1 MRDILRNLSFHALR
15 VWQRDADV
23 YFTVWKTEFLP
34 PLLEPILYVFGF
46 GLGLGQLVHGVHYQG
61 RPISYLQFMAPGV
74 LAVAIMFWAFFE
86 TTFSS
91 YVRMY
96 YQKTF
101 DAILATPLLVEDVI
115 LGELLWGTTK
125 SVIASTIMLGV
136 LTVLGLVSWPTGL
149 WVIPIAAAGGLLFSA
164 FGLIM
169 TSAVKTISQFNVPM
183 FAFILPMFTFA
194 GTFFPLDL
202 LPRWALAV
210 AWCLPLTH
218 LSILVRSAVLGVGHP
233 MIPVSVAYVAVL
245 APGLAAWSL
254 VRMKRRLI
262 Q

>member
-1 MRDILRNLSFHALR
+1 MREILRNLSWRALR

-34 PLLEPILYVFGF
+34 PLLEPILYVFAF
-46 GLGLGQLVHGVHYQG
+46 GLGLGQLVHEVHYQG
-61 RPISYLQFMAPGV
+61 RTLHYLAFVAPGIV
-74 LAVAIMFWAFFE
+74 AVAIMFWAFFE

-115 LGELLWGTTK
+115 VGELLWGATK
-125 SVIASTIMLGV
+125 SVVAATIMLLV
-136 LTVLGLVSWPTGL
+136 LTAMNLVSWPSGL
-149 WVIPIAAAGGLLFSA
+149 WVLPIAAVGGLLFA
-164 FGLIM
+164 GLGLIM
-169 TSAVKTISQFNVPM
+169 TSLVKTISQFNVPVFVLIM
-183 FAFILPMFTFA
+183 PMFTFG
-194 GTFFPLDL
+194 GTFFPIDV
-202 LPRWALAV
+202 LPRWALAI

-218 LSILVRSAVLGVGHP
+218 LALLARAAILGWWHP
-233 MIPVSVAYVAVL
+233 MIVPSALYVGAMAAV
-245 APGLAAWSL
+245 LAAWSL
-254 VRMKRRLI
+254 QRMKRRLI

>member
-1 MRDILRNLSFHALR
+1 MREILRNLSRRAFR

-46 GLGLGQLVHGVHYQG
+46 GLGLGQLVHEVHYQG
-61 RPISYLQFMAPGV
+61 RVLRYLAFLAPGIV
-74 LAVAIMFWAFFE
+74 AVAIMFWAFFE

-125 SVIASTIMLGV
+125 SVIAATIMLAV
-136 LTVLGLVSWPTGL
+136 LTALHLVAWPSAL
-149 WVIPIAAAGGLLFSA
+149 WVILIAAVGGLLFA
-164 FGLIM
+164 GLGLIM
-169 TSAVKTISQFNVPM
+169 TSLVKTISQFNVPVFVVIM
-183 FAFILPMFTFA
+183 PMFMFG
-194 GTFFPLDL
+194 GTFFPIDV
-202 LPRWALAV
+202 LPPWALAV

-218 LSILVRSAVLGVGHP
+218 LSLLTRAAILGIGHP
-233 MIPVSVAYVAVL
+233 MIPVSAAYVVVMAVV
-245 APGLAAWSL
+245 LAAWSL
-254 VRMKRRLI
+254 RRMKRRLI

>member
-1 MRDILRNLSFHALR
+1 MREILRNLSFHSLR

-46 GLGLGQLVHGVHYQG
+46 GLGLGQLVHDVHYQG
-61 RPISYLQFMAPGV
+61 RPISYLAFMAPGV

-136 LTVLGLVSWPTGL
+136 LAALGLVSWPTGL
-149 WVIPIAAAGGLLFSA
+149 LVIPIAAAGGLLFSA

-233 MIPVSVAYVAVL
+233 MIPVSIAYVAVL

-254 VRMKRRLI
+254 VRMKKRLI

>member
-1 MRDILRNLSFHALR
+1 MREILRNLSFRSLR

-46 GLGLGQLVHGVHYQG
+46 GLGLGQLVHEVHYQG
-61 RPISYLQFMAPGV
+61 RSIRYLDFMAPGV

-136 LTVLGLVSWPTGL
+136 LAALGLVSWPSGL
-149 WVIPIAAAGGLLFSA
+149 WVLPIAVVGGLLFAA

-194 GTFFPLDL
+194 GTFFPLDV
-202 LPRWALAV
+202 LPKWALAI

-218 LSILVRSAVLGVGHP
+218 LSVLVRSAILDMGHP
-233 MIPVSVAYVAVL
+233 LLPWSAAYVVVVAL
-245 APGLAAWSL
+245 LLGGWSL
-254 VRMKRRLI
+254 VRMKRRLV

>member
-1 MRDILRNLSFHALR
+1 VREILRNLSFRSLR

-34 PLLEPILYVFGF
+34 PLLEPIIYVFGF
-46 GLGLGQLVHGVHYQG
+46 GLGLGQLVHNVHYQG
-61 RPISYLQFMAPGV
+61 LKLTYLAFMAPGV

-115 LGELLWGTTK
+115 LGELLWGTAK
-125 SVIASTIMLGV
+125 AMIASTIMLGV
-136 LTVLGLVSWPTGL
+136 LTALGLVSWPSGL
-149 WVIPIAAAGGLLFSA
+149 WVIPIAAAGGLLFSG

-183 FAFILPMFTFA
+183 FAFVLPMFTFS
-194 GTFFPLDL
+194 GTFFPLDI

-218 LSILVRSAVLGVGHP
+218 ITILVRSAVLGVAHP
-233 MIPVSVAYVAVL
+233 MLPVSAAYVVVVAL
-245 APGLAAWSL
+245 GLGAWSL

>member
-1 MRDILRNLSFHALR
+1 VREILRNLSFRSLR
-15 VWQRDADV
+15 VLQRDADV
-23 YFTVWKTEFLP
+23 YFTVWQSEFLP

-46 GLGLGQLVHGVHYQG
+46 GLGLGKLVHNVQYEG
-61 RPISYLQFMAPGV
+61 RTLSYLAFMAPGV

-125 SVIASTIMLGV
+125 AVIASTIMLGV
-136 LTVLGLVSWPTGL
+136 LAVLGLVSWPTGL
-149 WVIPIAAAGGLLFSA
+149 WVLPIAMMGGLLFSG

-169 TSAVKTISQFNVPM
+169 TSTVKTISQFNVPM

-194 GTFFPLDL
+194 GTFFPIDL
-202 LPRWALAV
+202 LPGWALAI

-218 LSILVRSAVLGVGHP
+218 LALLVRSAVLGVGHP
-233 MIPVSVAYVAVL
+233 MLPVSVAYVVVVAI
-245 APGLAAWSL
+245 GLSGWSL
-254 VRMKRRLI
+254 VRMKKRLI

>member
-1 MRDILRNLSFHALR
+1 MREILRNLSTRAFR

-23 YFTVWKTEFLP
+23 YFTTWKTEFLP
-34 PLLEPILYVFGF
+34 PLLEPILYVLAF
-46 GLGLGQLVHGVHYQG
+46 GLGLGQLIHEVRYEG
-61 RPISYLQFMAPGV
+61 RPLAYIQFMAPGII
-74 LAVAIMFWAFFE
+74 AIAIMFWAFFE

-115 LGELLWGTTK
+115 LGEILWGMTK
-125 SVIASTIMLGV
+125 ATIAATIMLVV
-136 LTVLGLVSWPTGL
+136 LTVMGLVAWPSGL
-149 WVIPIAAAGGLLFSA
+149 LVIPIAAAGGLLFSG
-164 FGLIM
+164 FGLLM

-183 FAFILPMFTFA
+183 FAVIMPMFAFG
-194 GTFFPLDL
+194 GTFFPVDI

-218 LSILVRSAVLGVGHP
+218 LSLLTRAAVLGWPHP
-233 MIPVSVAYVAVL
+233 MMGWSALYVGVAAIL
-245 APGLAAWSL
+245 LAAWAL
-254 VRMKRRLI
+254 VRMKRRLVP
-262 Q
+262 

>member
-1 MRDILRNLSFHALR
+1 MHEIVRNLSFRAFR

-34 PLLEPILYVFGF
+34 PLLEPIIYVFGF
-46 GLGLGQLVHGVHYQG
+46 GLGLGQLVHDVTYQG
-61 RPISYLQFMAPGV
+61 RSLSYLAFMAPGV

-115 LGELLWGTTK
+115 LGELLWGTSK
-125 SVIASTIMLGV
+125 AMIASAIMLAV
-136 LTVLGLVSWPTGL
+136 LSVLGLVSWPTGL
-149 WVIPIAAAGGLLFSA
+149 WVIPIAAAGGLLFSG

-183 FAFILPMFTFA
+183 FAFVLPMFTFS
-194 GTFFPLDL
+194 GTFFPLEI
-202 LPRWALAV
+202 LPKWALAV

-218 LSILVRSAVLGVGHP
+218 ISILVRSAVLHMGHP
-233 MIPVSVAYVAVL
+233 MLLVSTAYVVL
-245 APGLAAWSL
+245 IALGLGAWSL
-254 VRMKRRLI
+254 VRMKKRLI

>member
-1 MRDILRNLSFHALR
+1 MREILRNLSFHSLR

-46 GLGLGQLVHGVHYQG
+46 GLGLGQLVHDVHYQG

-136 LTVLGLVSWPTGL
+136 LAVLGLVSWPTGL
-149 WVIPIAAAGGLLFSA
+149 WVIPIAAGGGLLFSA

-202 LPRWALAV
+202 LPKWALAV

>member
-1 MRDILRNLSFHALR
+1 MREILRNLSLRSLR

-34 PLLEPILYVFGF
+34 PLLEPILYVFAF
-46 GLGLGQLVHGVHYQG
+46 GLGLGQLIEEVRYQG
-61 RPISYLQFMAPGV
+61 RSLHYLAFVAPGIV
-74 LAVAIMFWAFFE
+74 AVAIMFWAFFE

-115 LGELLWGTTK
+115 LGEMLWGTTK
-125 SVIASTIMLGV
+125 AVIAAVIMLGV
-136 LTVLGLVSWPTGL
+136 LTVMGLVSWPTGL
-149 WVIPIAAAGGLLFSA
+149 WVIPIAAMGGLLFA
-164 FGLIM
+164 GLGLIM
-169 TSAVKTISQFNVPM
+169 TSTVKTISQFNVPIFVVIM
-183 FAFILPMFTFA
+183 PMFTFG
-194 GTFFPLDL
+194 GTFFPIDV
-202 LPRWALAV
+202 LPAWALAV

-218 LSILVRSAVLGVGHP
+218 ISLLARAAVLGWYHP
-233 MIPVSVAYVAVL
+233 MVPASAAYVTGAAVL
-245 APGLAAWSL
+245 LAAWAL
-254 VRMKRRLI
+254 PRMKRRLI

>member
-1 MRDILRNLSFHALR
+1 MREILRNLSIHSLR

-46 GLGLGQLVHGVHYQG
+46 GLGLGQLVHDVRYQG
-61 RPISYLQFMAPGV
+61 QPISYLAFMAPGV

-115 LGELLWGTTK
+115 LGELLWGTSK
-125 SVIASTIMLGV
+125 AMIASTIMLV
-136 LTVLGLVSWPTGL
+136 ILALLGLVAWPTGL

-169 TSAVKTISQFNVPM
+169 TSLVKTISQFNVPM
-183 FAFILPMFTFA
+183 FAFVLPMFTFS
-194 GTFFPLDL
+194 GTFFPLDV
-202 LPRWALAV
+202 LPPWALAV

-218 LSILVRSAVLGVGHP
+218 IAILVRSAVLGAGHP
-233 MIPVSVAYVAVL
+233 LIPVSVAYVVVVGVTL
-245 APGLAAWSL
+245 AGWSL

>member
-1 MRDILRNLSFHALR
+1 MREILNNLSHHSLR

-46 GLGLGQLVHGVHYQG
+46 GLGLGQLVREVTYEG
-61 RPISYLQFMAPGV
+61 RPISYLAFMAPGV

-115 LGELLWGTTK
+115 LGELLWGTSK
-125 SVIASTIMLGV
+125 AVIASTIMLGV
-136 LTVLGLVSWPTGL
+136 LAVLGLVAWPTGL
-149 WVIPIAAAGGLLFSA
+149 WVIPVAAAGGLLFSG

-169 TSAVKTISQFNVPM
+169 TSLVKTISQFNVPM
-183 FAFILPMFTFA
+183 FAFVLPMFTFS
-194 GTFFPLDL
+194 GTFFPLDV
-202 LPRWALAV
+202 LPGWALAV
-210 AWCLPLTH
+210 AWVLPLTH
-218 LSILVRSAVLGVGHP
+218 ISILVRSAILGMGHP
-233 MIPVSVAYVAVL
+233 MLGVSAAYVVVVAL
-245 APGLAAWSL
+245 TLAAWSL

>member
-1 MRDILRNLSFHALR
+1 MRVILRNLSWSALR

-34 PLLEPILYVFGF
+34 PLLEPILYVFAF
-46 GLGLGQLVHGVHYQG
+46 GLGLGQLVKEVHYEG
-61 RPISYLQFMAPGV
+61 RVLDYLHFVAPGV
-74 LAVAIMFWAFFE
+74 VAVAIMFWAFFE

-125 SVIASTIMLGV
+125 AVIASVIMLGV
-136 LTVLGLVSWPTGL
+136 LTVMGLVSWPTGL
-149 WVIPIAAAGGLLFSA
+149 WVLPIAAMGGLLFGGL
-164 FGLIM
+164 GLIT
-169 TSAVKTISQFNVPM
+169 TSMVKTISQFNVPIFVIIM
-183 FAFILPMFTFA
+183 PMFTFG
-194 GTFFPLDL
+194 GTFFPIDV
-202 LPRWALAV
+202 LPKWALAI

-218 LSILVRSAVLGVGHP
+218 LSLLVRSAVLGWWHP
-233 MIPVSVAYVAVL
+233 MIPISAAYV
-245 APGLAAWSL
+245 GLAAIGLGAWSL
-254 VRMKRRLI
+254 LRMKKRLI

>member
-1 MRDILRNLSFHALR
+1 MREILRNLSWRALR

-34 PLLEPILYVFGF
+34 PLLEPILYVFAF
-46 GLGLGQLVHGVHYQG
+46 GLGLGQLVHEVHYQG
-61 RPISYLQFMAPGV
+61 RTLHYLEFVAPGI

-115 LGELLWGTTK
+115 LGELLWGATK
-125 SVIASTIMLGV
+125 SVIAATIMLLV
-136 LTVLGLVSWPTGL
+136 LTALRLVAWPTGL
-149 WVIPIAAAGGLLFSA
+149 WVLPIAAVGGLLFA
-164 FGLIM
+164 GLGLIM
-169 TSAVKTISQFNVPM
+169 TSAVKTISQFNVPVFVLIM
-183 FAFILPMFTFA
+183 PMFTFG
-194 GTFFPLDL
+194 GTFFPIDV
-202 LPRWALAV
+202 LPPWALAI

-218 LSILVRSAVLGVGHP
+218 LSLLARAAVLGWWHP
-233 MIPVSVAYVAVL
+233 MILPSAIYVSAMAL
-245 APGLAAWSL
+245 FLSAWSL
-254 VRMKRRLI
+254 GRMKRRLI

>member
-1 MRDILRNLSFHALR
+1 MREILRNLSFQSLR

-34 PLLEPILYVFGF
+34 PLLEPVLYVFGF
-46 GLGLGQLVHGVHYQG
+46 GFGLGQLVQNVSYEG
-61 RPISYLQFMAPGV
+61 RSLSYLAFMAPGV

-115 LGELLWGTTK
+115 LGELLWGTSK
-125 SVIASTIMLGV
+125 AVIASTIMLAV
-136 LTVLGLVSWPTGL
+136 LAALGLVSWPSGL
-149 WVIPIAAAGGLLFSA
+149 WVLPIAAAGGLLFSA

-194 GTFFPLDL
+194 GTFFPLDV
-202 LPRWALAV
+202 LPKWALAV
-210 AWCLPLTH
+210 AWTLPLTH
-218 LSILVRSAVLGVGHP
+218 LSVLVRSAVLGMGHP
-233 MIPVSVAYVAVL
+233 MIPWSAAYVAVVAVVL
-245 APGLAAWSL
+245 GGWSL
-254 VRMKRRLI
+254 KRMKRRLI

>member
-1 MRDILRNLSFHALR
+1 MRVILRNISWRALR

-34 PLLEPILYVFGF
+34 PLLEPILYVFAF
-46 GLGLGQLVHGVHYQG
+46 GLGLGQLVREVHYQG
-61 RPISYLQFMAPGV
+61 RVLPYLSFVAPGIV
-74 LAVAIMFWAFFE
+74 AVAIMFWAFFE

-125 SVIASTIMLGV
+125 SVIAATIMLLV
-136 LTVLGLVSWPTGL
+136 LTALHLVAWPSGL
-149 WVIPIAAAGGLLFSA
+149 WVIPIAAAGGLLFA
-164 FGLIM
+164 GLGLIM
-169 TSAVKTISQFNVPM
+169 TSVVKTISQFNVPVFVLIM
-183 FAFILPMFTFA
+183 PMFTLG
-194 GTFFPLDL
+194 GTFFPIDV
-202 LPRWALAV
+202 LPSWALAV

-218 LSILVRSAVLGVGHP
+218 LALLARAAILGWWHP
-233 MIPVSVAYVAVL
+233 MIVTSAIYVAVTAL
-245 APGLAAWSL
+245 ALAAWAL
-254 VRMKRRLI
+254 ARMKRRLI
-262 Q
+262 A

>member
-1 MRDILRNLSFHALR
+1 MREILRNLSLHSLR

-34 PLLEPILYVFGF
+34 PLIEPILYVVGF
-46 GLGLGQLVHGVHYQG
+46 GLGLGQLVREVRYQG
-61 RPISYLQFMAPGV
+61 HELSYLAFMAPGV

-86 TTFSS
+86 NTFSS

-115 LGELLWGTTK
+115 VGELLWGTSK
-125 SVIASTIMLGV
+125 SVIASTIMLVV

-149 WVIPIAAAGGLLFSA
+149 WVVPIAAVGGLLFA
-164 FGLIM
+164 GFGLIM
-169 TSAVKTISQFNVPM
+169 TSLVKTISQFNVPM
-183 FAFILPMFTFA
+183 FAFVLPMFTFS
-194 GTFFPLDL
+194 GTFFPLDV
-202 LPRWALAV
+202 LPKWALAI

-218 LSILVRSAVLGVGHP
+218 IAILVRSAVLGIPHP
-233 MIPVSVAYVAVL
+233 MIPVSVAYVVVVAL
-245 APGLAAWSL
+245 ALAAWSL
-254 VRMKRRLI
+254 VRMKRRLV